1 MTELTEEL
9 IRAMREESERTK
21 DLPYPP
27 GTRGRRL
34 NRENVFSLRLTDE
47 EQKRLAAVAQAQH
60 LPASTMARSWIL
72 QRLEQESAQM

>member
-9 IRAMREESERTK
+9 ILAMREESERTK

-47 EQKRLAAVAQAQH
+47 EQERLAAVAQAQH

-72 QRLEQESAQM
+72 QRLEQESTQN